1 MVKYIEQQRQVYITK
16 NDKQRNVPIKPLDVE
31 TESIFYITTP
41 QRDLKEYLTV
51 LEAETNE

>member
-1 MVKYIEQQRQVYITK
+1 
-16 NDKQRNVPIKPLDVE
+16 LDVE